1 MNDREDNND
10 SNFPSFFKNSCPGND
25 EDVVN
30 ESTEFAAKSEE
41 CCASDW
47 PNASGNIA
55 SSPQDFKEVGISS
68 CSWTKSLQYMPA
80 FDGVKLDENLIV
92 NQRTMAKT
100 GKSPKAYRNK
110 KQGYKLWKEGYVKG
124 VMVKPNVK
132 AARELFLVQGKVHAS
147 MKPVVYQVYIHLD
160 QGTGDVCYAQCNCKA
175 G

>member
-1 MNDREDNND
+1 MNNREDNND
-10 SNFPSFFKNSCPGND
+10 SNFPIFSKNSCPGND

-41 CCASDW
+41 FCASDW
-47 PNASGNIA
+47 PTTSGNIA
-55 SSPQDFKEVGISS
+55 TSPQDFKEVGISS

-80 FDGVKLDENLIV
+80 FDGVKLDEHLIV

-132 AARELFLVQGKVHAS
+132 AARELFLVK
-147 MKPVVYQVYIHLD
+147 
-160 QGTGDVCYAQCNCKA
+160 
-175 G
+175 